1 MIKNKFV
8 YIYLVAIVL
17 ANITTA
23 TFGESWSIVNAFL
36 FIGLDLTCRDKLHEQ
51 WKNDNL
57 FWNMLILILSGSFL
71 SYLLNANAGVIALA
85 SFVAFLS
92 ANIVDVLIYQKLLHK
107 SKLIKINGSNVG
119 SAFVDS
125 LIFPTIAFGGILW
138 TITFGQFVAKVFG
151 GYLWSLVLNR
161 ENFYFKKS

>member
-1 MIKNKFV
+1 MLKNKYV
-8 YIYLVAIVL
+8 YLYLSAIVL

-23 TFGESWSIVNAFL
+23 TFGASWSIVNAFL

-51 WKNDNL
+51 WKDNNL
-57 FWNMLILILSGSFL
+57 FWNMLMLIATGSVL
-71 SYLLNANAGVIALA
+71 SYLLSASAGIIALA

-92 ANIVDVLIYQKLLHK
+92 ANIIDVLIYQKLIHK

-125 LIFPTIAFGGILW
+125 LVFPTIAFGGILW
-138 TITFGQFVAKVFG
+138 TITLGQFIAKVFG
-151 GYLWSLVLNR
+151 GYLWSLVLDR

>member
-1 MIKNKFV
+1 MLKNKYV
-8 YIYLVAIVL
+8 YLYLSVIVL

-23 TFGESWSIVNAFL
+23 MFGASWSIVNAFL

-51 WKNDNL
+51 WKDDNL
-57 FWNMLILILSGSFL
+57 FWNMLILIATGSVL
-71 SYLLNANAGVIALA
+71 SYLLSASAGIIALA

-92 ANIVDVLIYQKLLHK
+92 ANIVDVFIYQKLIHK

-125 LIFPTIAFGGILW
+125 LVFPTIAFGGILW
-138 TITFGQFVAKVFG
+138 TITLGQFIAKVFG
-151 GYLWSLVLNR
+151 GYVWSLVLDR
-161 ENFYFKKS
+161 ENIYFKKS

>member
-1 MIKNKFV
+1 MLKNKYV
-8 YIYLVAIVL
+8 YMYLLAIVF

-23 TFGESWSIVNAFL
+23 MFGASWSIVNAFL

-51 WKNDNL
+51 WKDDNL
-57 FWNMLILILSGSFL
+57 FWNMLILIATGSVM
-71 SYLLNANAGVIALA
+71 SYLLSASAGIIALA

-92 ANIVDVLIYQKLLHK
+92 ANIVDVFIYQKLIHK

-125 LIFPTIAFGGILW
+125 LVFPTIAFGGILW
-138 TITFGQFVAKVFG
+138 TITLGQFIAKVFG
-151 GYLWSLVLNR
+151 GYVWSLVLDR
-161 ENFYFKKS
+161 ENIYFKKS

>member
-1 MIKNKFV
+1 MFKNKYV
-8 YIYLVAIVL
+8 YMYLLAIVF

-23 TFGESWSIVNAFL
+23 TFGANWSIVNAFL

-51 WKNDNL
+51 WQNNNL
-57 FWNMLILILSGSFL
+57 FWNMIILILSGSVLSYFL
-71 SYLLNANAGVIALA
+71 SPGAGMIAIA

-92 ANIVDVLIYQKLLHK
+92 ANIVDVLIYQKLINK

-125 LIFPTIAFGGILW
+125 LVFPTIAFGGILW
-138 TITFGQFVAKVFG
+138 TITLGQFIAKVFG
-151 GYLWSLVLNR
+151 GYLWSLVLDR
-161 ENFYFKKS
+161 ENIYFKKS